1 MVMLVRGLAVVL
13 VSGLTAGGVLALP
26 SIPAEPAAAVVT
38 SIIAKKKLRPA
49 PAAAPKPVIDPAQKA
64 QFQAHLAKAEAGDRF
79 AMYNVAYAYRQGEG
93 VSKNEPAALMW
104 YQRRDEATIK
114 AAEGG
119 DTDAMSEAVALYESG
134 GNGFAADAKK
144 SQMWEERRR
153 DAFFDKARTGNAE
166 AMVALAGMLD
176 SPQVG
181 PADHQGALAWWR
193 KAAEAG
199 SYEAMRTLAGK
210 YDDGIDVPADRAEAF
225 RWYQKAAGDG
235 SDPWSARIALAQK
248 YKTGDGTT
256 KNVDEA
262 ARLHVMIAEGY
273 GGWRRRM
280 RAESFADDVARS
292 EKAYRRA
299 VQHELSGR
307 GLYAGTIDGEPSDA
321 LSSAIKKVWR
331 SKVSE

>member
-1 MVMLVRGLAVVL
+1 MLLRGLAVL
-13 VSGLTAGGVLALP
+13 LISGITAGDARAAPVLP
-26 SIPAEPAAAVVT
+26 RAEAGIVTPIAAR
-38 SIIAKKKLRPA
+38 KKLQPA
-49 PAAAPKPVIDPAQKA
+49 HAPKPAIDPAQKA
-64 QFQAHLAKAEAGDRF
+64 LFQAQLAKAEAGDRS
-79 AMYNVAYAYRQGEG
+79 AMFSVAYAYRQGEG
-93 VSKNEPAALMW
+93 VAKNEAAALVW
-104 YQRRDEATIK
+104 YRRRDEATIK

-193 KAAEAG
+193 KAADAG

-321 LSSAIKKVWR
+321 LSAAIKKLWR
-331 SKVSE
+331 SKVKDE